1 MSQNKPATTEGTMRT
16 TVNLPDSLWET
27 AKKHCVDERI
37 TLKELLALTVREYL
51 TRHATQEVGLKDK
64 P

>member
-1 MSQNKPATTEGTMRT
+1 M
-16 TVNLPDSLWET
+16 NLPDSLWET

-51 TRHATQEVGLKDK
+51 TRHSTQEVSLKDK